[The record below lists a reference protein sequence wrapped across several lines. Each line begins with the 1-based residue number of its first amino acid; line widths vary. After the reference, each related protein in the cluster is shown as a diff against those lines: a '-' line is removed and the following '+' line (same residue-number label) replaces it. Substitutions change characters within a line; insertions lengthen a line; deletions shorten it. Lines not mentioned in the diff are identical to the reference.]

1 MSWVGVAAAKN
12 VHLNRLIN
20 IISQLGLSGR
30 RTTLRARARFAVCG
44 MNIIKVNYNWE
55 KSRANISTGRTRK
68 RCSGGAGKKRKEVIL
83 SLFEG
88 ILVSGNPERTKARW
102 I

>member
-1 MSWVGVAAAKN
+1 MTASRVGLAAAKN

-20 IISQLGLSGR
+20 IISQRGLFWQTNNFVS
-30 RTTLRARARFAVCG
+30 VCK

-55 KSRANISTGRTRK
+55 KPRANISTA
-68 RCSGGAGKKRKEVIL
+68 GAEERYGERRKKRKEVLL

-88 ILVSGNPERTKARW
+88 VLVVR
-102 I
+102 